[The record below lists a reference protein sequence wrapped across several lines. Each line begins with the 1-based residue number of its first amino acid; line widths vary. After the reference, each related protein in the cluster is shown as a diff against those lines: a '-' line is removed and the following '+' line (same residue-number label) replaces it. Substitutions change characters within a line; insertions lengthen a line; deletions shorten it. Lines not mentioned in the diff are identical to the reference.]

1 MDESDRGAIIGDDYE
16 HLGLLGR
23 NFTNNLLLAGF
34 VFLNVLVMLLMVR
47 FVPGY
52 YHRFVSR
59 VNGDGNT
66 RHASLSFYWGCALVL
81 FFLAMTLHLV
91 DLGVYI
97 YGSIWDS
104 TVKTCISTKFVAV
117 VAELVVCVF
126 VCKRNTIIVDIPF
139 QKCTTNVLFCCF
151 FCYCCPRNLKSKV
164 VQTLA
169 LWGIMVV
176 VQHITASLIP
186 LCFTIILQPA
196 EVLSVL
202 ALIVSTLF
210 CTIIFV
216 AHLLHLR
223 QVVGHLQKTAFCIQM
238 LAIVCFIGLAIVS
251 IVVYLQFLRDGVE
264 FNGLG
269 GFLGSLAPSII
280 LSAVGWYVKTKFLD
294 AKTSADPNLTQPT
307 APNLTTE
314 PDRLETVVVHRNAPV
329 WNSDSDGEQIPLLR
343 HTN

>member
-1 MDESDRGAIIGDDYE
+1 MNS
-16 HLGLLGR
+16 
-23 NFTNNLLLAGF
+23 LLLAGF

-52 YHRFVSR
+52 YHKFVSR
-59 VNGDGNT
+59 VNDDVNT
-66 RHASLSFYWGCALVL
+66 RHTSLSFYWGCALVF
-81 FFLAMTLHLV
+81 FFLAMALHLV
-91 DLGVYI
+91 DLGLFALFMA
-97 YGSIWDS
+97 S
-104 TVKTCISTKFVAV
+104 TVSDSPSFNDFTVSLITCIFTKFVAV

-126 VCKRNTIIVDIPF
+126 VCKRNTITVDIPF
-139 QKCTTNVLFCCF
+139 QRCTTNVLFCCC
-151 FCYCCPRNLKSKV
+151 FCCCCPRNLKSKV

-176 VQHITASLIP
+176 VQHITACLIP
-186 LCFTIILQPA
+186 LCFTIILHPA

-202 ALIVSTLF
+202 ALIASTLF

-269 GFLGSLAPSII
+269 GFLGSLVPSII
-280 LSAVGWYVKTKFLD
+280 LSAVGWYVKIKFLD
-294 AKTSADPNLTQPT
+294 TKTSAADPQPT

-314 PDRLETVVVHRNAPV
+314 PDQLETVVVHRNAPV

>member
-1 MDESDRGAIIGDDYE
+1 MYNYNYYLFQFRMEFPMDR
-16 HLGLLGR
+16 
-23 NFTNNLLLAGF
+23 LLLAGF
-34 VFLNVLVMLLMVR
+34 IFLNVLVMLLMVR

-59 VNGDGNT
+59 VNGGVNT
-66 RHASLSFYWGCALVL
+66 RHTSLILYWGCALVF
-81 FFLAMTLHLV
+81 FFLAMALHLV
-91 DLGVYI
+91 DLGVYTSVI
-97 YGSIWDS
+97 GI
-104 TVKTCISTKFVAV
+104 TVYPVITISTKYV
-117 VAELVVCVF
+117 VMVVELIVCVF
-126 VCKRNTIIVDIPF
+126 VCKRNPITMDIPF
-139 QKCTTNVLFCCF
+139 QKCTTDILFCC
-151 FCYCCPRNLKSKV
+151 CCCCCCSSNLKSKV

-186 LCFTIILQPA
+186 LCFIIISQPS
-196 EVLSVL
+196 EVFSVL

-223 QVVGHLQKTAFCIQM
+223 QVVGRLQRTAFYIQM
-238 LAIVCFIGLAIVS
+238 FAIVSFIGLAIVS
-251 IVVYLQFLRDGVE
+251 LAVYLHFLRDGVE

-269 GFLGSLAPSII
+269 GFLGSLIPSII

-294 AKTSADPNLTQPT
+294 TKTSAADPQPT
-307 APNLTTE
+307 ASTE
-314 PDRLETVVVHRNAPV
+314 PNRLETVVVHRNAPV
-329 WNSDSDGEQIPLLR
+329 WNSDSDGEQSPLLQ

>member
-23 NFTNNLLLAGF
+23 NFTNHLLLARF

-59 VNGDGNT
+59 VNGDVNA

-81 FFLAMTLHLV
+81 FFLAMGLHLL
-91 DLGVYI
+91 DLGMYI
-97 YGSIWDS
+97 ILYGSFWDYA
-104 TVKTCISTKFVAV
+104 VKTCFSTKFVAV

-126 VCKRNTIIVDIPF
+126 VCKRNTITVDIPF
-139 QKCTTNVLFCCF
+139 QKCTTNVLFCCC
-151 FCYCCPRNLKSKV
+151 FCCCCCSSNLKSKV

-169 LWGIMVV
+169 LWGIMVF

-196 EVLSVL
+196 EVLSIL
-202 ALIVSTLF
+202 ALAASTLF

-223 QVVGHLQKTAFCIQM
+223 QVAGHLQKIAFCIQM
-238 LAIVCFIGLAIVS
+238 FAIVSFIGLAIVS
-251 IVVYLQFLRDGVE
+251 IVVYLQFLTAGVE

-269 GFLGSLAPSII
+269 GFLASLVPSII

-294 AKTSADPNLTQPT
+294 TKTSAADPQP
-307 APNLTTE
+307 TE

>member
-1 MDESDRGAIIGDDYE
+1 MYVYYRNYQFQFGMEIPMDR
-16 HLGLLGR
+16 
-23 NFTNNLLLAGF
+23 LLLAGF
-34 VFLNVLVMLLMVR
+34 IFLNVLVMLLMVR

-52 YHRFVSR
+52 YHKFVSR
-59 VNGDGNT
+59 VNGDVNT
-66 RHASLSFYWGCALVL
+66 RHASLIIYWGCALVL
-81 FFLAMTLHLV
+81 FFVAMALHLV
-91 DLGVYI
+91 DSVMYFVY
-97 YGSIWDS
+97 GFFGDNAL
-104 TVKTCISTKFVAV
+104 KTCFFTKFVAV
-117 VAELVVCVF
+117 VTELVVCVF
-126 VCKRNTIIVDIPF
+126 VCKRNTITVDIPF
-139 QKCTTNVLFCCF
+139 QKCTTNVLFCCC
-151 FCYCCPRNLKSKV
+151 FCCCCSRHLKSKV

-186 LCFTIILQPA
+186 LCFTIIVQPT

-202 ALIVSTLF
+202 ALAASTLF

-216 AHLLHLR
+216 THLLHLR
-223 QVVGHLQKTAFCIQM
+223 QVVGRLQRTAFYIQM
-238 LAIVCFIGLAIVS
+238 FAIVCFIGLAIVS
-251 IVVYLQFLRDGVE
+251 IVVYLKFLRDGVE

-269 GFLGSLAPSII
+269 GFLGSLVPSII

-294 AKTSADPNLTQPT
+294 TKTSADPQPT

-329 WNSDSDGEQIPLLR
+329 WSSDSDEEQIPLLR